1 MWANQ
6 SYHQVLDTD
15 SHNEM
20 EVVLMLARM
29 IGPKEKKDSNI
40 IPSHPRAIKSDN
52 GEYNHVVI
60 RLRVIGFIDDPNS
73 ILVRTELSVFMVDI
87 ESNGYQQLS
96 WRINFAT
103 VYPYVSFYSTDM
115 FGQKS
120 AAKSLLEIRV
130 VSDMDIFCNLGIK
143 STSTLIHLKASFWTC
158 TGVKQISQ
166 ASCFYINTFATYH
179 ASTRTSGTYTASAR
193 EISGFG
199 FSHHRQDVIPMPGS
213 YFTNDDSYHTAMIGS
228 CNSPEHAGTDDCDCQ
243 SMKFHITIAL
253 TTYPTSVWMTAT

>member
-1 MWANQ
+1 
-6 SYHQVLDTD
+6 
-15 SHNEM
+15 M

-52 GEYNHVVI
+52 GEHNHVVI

-73 ILVRTELSVFMVDI
+73 ILVRTELGVFMVDI

-96 WRINFAT
+96 RRINFAT
-103 VYPYVSFYSTDM
+103 VYPYVSFYST
-115 FGQKS
+115 G
-120 AAKSLLEIRV
+120 
-130 VSDMDIFCNLGIK
+130 
-143 STSTLIHLKASFWTC
+143 
-158 TGVKQISQ
+158 
-166 ASCFYINTFATYH
+166 
-179 ASTRTSGTYTASAR
+179 

-199 FSHHRQDVIPMPGS
+199 FSHHRQDVIPMPGC